1 VRMPRAQLPP
11 RREVDVWGGAYLCG
25 RWRGKA
31 SRTRTTARSRAMRPS
46 RSPLPTAPCARTPH
60 AHPAQRQSRRY
71 AIRSP
76 PSHKCALSFL
86 NRSTPSTSSCAGAQ
100 AARHSRSM
108 TAPPS
113 RRACPTTATCWRG
126 QSRCGSG
133 DRERGG
139 VRGGAEKMERER
151 ASAQGARLP
160 PPPPPPPAPNLV
172 SPFNFLSPLPFPSP
186 FRLGHRHPLRRL
198 HRPRRPPPVRVGL
211 PRPARRVRGGQGAGR
226 HVQG

>member
-1 VRMPRAQLPP
+1 MCACACLGRTCPP
-11 RREVDVWGGAYLCG
+11 GGEMDVWGGAYLCG

-46 RSPLPTAPCARTPH
+46 RSPLPSAPCARTPH

-100 AARHSRSM
+100 AAHHSRSM

-126 QSRCGSG
+126 RSRCGSG

-151 ASAQGARLP
+151 ASARGGARLG
-160 PPPPPPPAPNLV
+160 PPPPATPNLV
-172 SPFNFLSPLPFPSP
+172 SPPPIFSPLSPFP
-186 FRLGHRHPLRRL
+186 
-198 HRPRRPPPVRVGL
+198 PRS
-211 PRPARRVRGGQGAGR
+211 A
-226 HVQG
+226 